1 MQDYWYLIDLSRAL
15 ALLASRLSSPDLVAD
30 ALELAR
36 DEASVEMENYLRI
49 LPEAGVDPGSLGLT
63 ERSPT
68 SLAYSNFLL
77 RTCALEAPLEC
88 ASAMLP
94 CFWSYQEL
102 ARAHETDLGR
112 NPVEL
117 YRRWGEAYLGED
129 YGRVVEGLRGIV
141 DGLWTG
147 DLRAAAVRSF
157 ILGSRYELMFWD
169 AAYAEE
175 AWPARAPD
183 GRPPPPV
190 GGYLTTGT
198 NGYHNQRGSI

>member
-1 MQDYWYLIDLSRAL
+1 
-15 ALLASRLSSPDLVAD
+15 
-30 ALELAR
+30 
-36 DEASVEMENYLRI
+36 VEMENYLRI
-49 LPEAGVDPGSLGLT
+49 LPEAGVDPGSLGST

-77 RTCALEAPLEC
+77 RTCALETPLEC

-141 DGLWTG
+141 DALWAE

-175 AWPARAPD
+175 GWPD
-183 GRPPPPV
+183 GRRRLGPPSDEVRSLRRWPRDGPGA
-190 GGYLTTGT
+190 GGRMLHGGGRRITRAAWG
-198 NGYHNQRGSI
+198 